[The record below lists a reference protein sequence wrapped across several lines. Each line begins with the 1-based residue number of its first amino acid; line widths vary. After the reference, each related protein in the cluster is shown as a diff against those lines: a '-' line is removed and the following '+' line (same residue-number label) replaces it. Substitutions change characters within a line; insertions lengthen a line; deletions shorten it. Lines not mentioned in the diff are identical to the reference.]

1 MPSPLRVHPKYIEEV
16 NLAWKRKSD
25 GREQDL
31 ARELGLSLYL
41 VISNLFLKGEPVNE
55 LNFLRICQTLE
66 LNWREIAG
74 LDIKERELIP
84 PSPKG
89 NPEGNAI
96 AKPTFGL
103 EATALDEAINH
114 LVSTLCEML
123 RHLTRKAGALL
134 SADRTSIFLIDPQRK
149 ELGSLIAEDGK
160 GGSLMID
167 VPLGKGIAGRVATS
181 ATIINIPFD
190 LYMDQRS
197 EQARITDQKTGYRT
211 YSMLAWPLLNGQKE
225 LIAVVQ
231 LINKL
236 KHNHNPQ
243 DNLIGRID
251 TQGFTKEDETLFAK
265 FSPSILQT
273 LERCQFCYQL
283 TQKLKNNESIDPF
296 GSVSQKA
303 QLVAKLKREEQQL
316 RESLNRIIS

>member
-31 ARELGLSLYL
+31 AQELGRSLYF

-55 LNFLRICQTLE
+55 LNFVRICQTLE

-74 LDIKERELIP
+74 LDMNERDPVSLQDQENFGSLLM
-84 PSPKG
+84 PK
-89 NPEGNAI
+89 PQ
-96 AKPTFGL
+96 FGM

-123 RHLTRKAGALL
+123 RHLTRKAGTLL
-134 SADRTSIFLIDPQRK
+134 CADRTSIFLIDPQRK

-167 VPLGKGIAGRVATS
+167 VPLGQGIAGRVATS
-181 ATIINIPFD
+181 GTIINVPFD
-190 LYMDQRS
+190 LYADLRS

-211 YSMLAWPLLNGQKE
+211 YSILAWPLLNGQKE

-236 KHNHNPQ
+236 KRNYNPQ
-243 DNLIGRID
+243 DNFLKRMD
-251 TQGFTKEDETLFAK
+251 TKGFTKDDEAMFAR
-265 FSPSILQT
+265 FAPSILQT

-283 TQKLKNNESIDPF
+283 TQKLKNNESIDQF
-296 GSVSQKA
+296 SSVSQKA

-316 RESLNRIIS
+316 RESLKRIEN

>member
-31 ARELGLSLYL
+31 AQELGRSLYF

-55 LNFLRICQTLE
+55 LNFLRICQTLG
-66 LNWREIAG
+66 LDWREIAG
-74 LDIKERELIP
+74 LDLKDGEFI
-84 PSPKG
+84 SPAAKG
-89 NPEGNAI
+89 NIGDDTMT
-96 AKPTFGL
+96 KLKSGV
-103 EATALDEAINH
+103 EATAIDEAINN

-134 SADRTSIFLIDPQRK
+134 CADRTSIFLIDPLRK

-167 VPLGKGIAGRVATS
+167 VPLGQGIAGRVATS
-181 ATIINIPFD
+181 AEIINIPFD
-190 LYMDQRS
+190 LYADQRS
-197 EQARITDQKTGYRT
+197 ERARITDQKTGYRT

-236 KHNHNPQ
+236 KQNHNPQ
-243 DNLIGRID
+243 DDLLQRID
-251 TQGFTKEDETLFAK
+251 PKGFTKEDETIFAK
-265 FSPSILQT
+265 FAPSILQT

-283 TQKLKNNESIDPF
+283 TQKLKNNELIDQF

-316 RESLNRIIS
+316 RESLNRISV

>member
-31 ARELGLSLYL
+31 AQELGRSLYF

-74 LDIKERELIP
+74 LDINSPPPKE
-84 PSPKG
+84 
-89 NPEGNAI
+89 NPGGVSI
-96 AKPTFGL
+96 TKPTFGL

-190 LYMDQRS
+190 LYSDQRS

-236 KHNHNPQ
+236 KHNYNPQ
-243 DNLIGRID
+243 DDLIGRID
-251 TQGFTKEDETLFAK
+251 TQGFTKEDEALFAR
-265 FSPSILQT
+265 FAPSILQT

-283 TQKLKNNESIDPF
+283 TQKLKNNESIDQI

-316 RESLNRIIS
+316 RESLNRIIG